1 MSNEHVVTLKGT
13 CAVLPKDKTGV
24 SQVKLQMPICL
35 QRLEFNTAAVGS
47 EGCLLLS
54 LPGLK
59 VFSAPKD
66 TLEP

>member
-1 MSNEHVVTLKGT
+1 MVHAQSYQRTKQG
-13 CAVLPKDKTGV
+13 LPR
-24 SQVKLQMPICL
+24 VKFQMPICL

-66 TLEP
+66 TSEP